1 MLEKSFLVVS
11 YRIFSLLLT
20 QSILNLKEMLLY
32 FVFYDNLA
40 VAPKKLKQ
48 KATSSFKF
56 IFYRMAQKCA
66 FQQRNHH
73 GV

>member
-1 MLEKSFLVVS
+1 
-11 YRIFSLLLT
+11 
-20 QSILNLKEMLLY
+20 MLLY
-32 FVFYDNLA
+32 FVFYDNFIA
-40 VAPKKLKQ
+40 VAPKKLKL
-48 KATSSFKF
+48 KATSSSKF